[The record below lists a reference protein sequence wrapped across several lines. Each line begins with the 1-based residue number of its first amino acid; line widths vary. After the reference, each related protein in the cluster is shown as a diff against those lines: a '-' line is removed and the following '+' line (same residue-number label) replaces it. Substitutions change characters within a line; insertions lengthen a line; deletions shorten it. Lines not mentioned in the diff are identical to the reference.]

1 MQKGLSSNPAS
12 CSCPSKQNFVLSTCG
27 MLAQH
32 SEIQV
37 QHLCKAAPSVES
49 RCDQCHASLHS
60 RRWRPFGFK
69 PGFKLDMASC
79 CGSNANAETCEISWN
94 HRLSQCKYWTVQTFF
109 LHSLNFLKLPFFSFS
124 LPYANIA
131 NPGSRY
137 LLLQTLQSLPALV
150 TTFSTMECFLLLRCF
165 TDLGHRPPCFGQN
178 LLHLLAQK
186 AAKTK
191 ENQNKRVRSIK
202 TPQKMHQ
209 ILPLRLFNVSNPTGQ
224 LGVLTEAVVRS
235 KVKQDQK
242 YQKDQ
247 R

>member
-1 MQKGLSSNPAS
+1 MQ
-12 CSCPSKQNFVLSTCG
+12 VLNGT
-27 MLAQH
+27 
-32 SEIQV
+32 
-37 QHLCKAAPSVES
+37 
-49 RCDQCHASLHS
+49 D
-60 RRWRPFGFK
+60 
-69 PGFKLDMASC
+69 
-79 CGSNANAETCEISWN
+79 
-94 HRLSQCKYWTVQTFF
+94 FF
-109 LHSLNFLKLPFFSFS
+109 LHSLNFLKLPFFNFS